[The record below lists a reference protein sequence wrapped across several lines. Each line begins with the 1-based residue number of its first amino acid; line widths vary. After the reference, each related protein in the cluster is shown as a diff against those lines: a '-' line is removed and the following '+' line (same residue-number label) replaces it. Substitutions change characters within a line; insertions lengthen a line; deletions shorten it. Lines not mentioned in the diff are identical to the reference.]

1 MFIQYFQNRI
11 SDLNPMDQT
20 IFVGN
25 ISLKWQNLINQFPL
39 VAESFHSLRR
49 DNNDDLIISRQDVF
63 ETIGLPTR
71 IIKSLIWGYPKGMQ
85 GTANLQ
91 SIVEHLDQIVQRIND
106 YNAGPFTRPRFVET
120 YRILSEIRGLGPST
134 LSKILYFCGIHVRQN
149 RAVIVDTNVL
159 EAFGFLQDFHD
170 ASYESDSAE
179 RYYRQIVSINSSAR
193 RLNVTP
199 DQIEYFLFELG
210 KQGKRVKTDFVTNY

>member
-20 IFVGN
+20 IFFGS

-39 VAESFHSLRR
+39 VAETIHSLRR
-49 DNNDDLIISRQDVF
+49 DRNDNIIISRQDVF
-63 ETIGLPTR
+63 ETIDLPTR

-85 GTANLQ
+85 GTANLK
-91 SIVEHLDQIVQRIND
+91 SIVEHLDQIVQMIND
-106 YNAGPFTRPRFVET
+106 YNAGPFTRHRFVET
-120 YRILSEIRGLGPST
+120 FRILSEIRGLGPST
-134 LSKILYFCGIHVRQN
+134 LSKILYFCGIHVGQN